1 LRKTVAAL
9 LLAASMTLGAP
20 SVPALGASAV
30 PCRQGA
36 LSVLR
41 GRGGPEMDTV
51 QIRTL
56 HIDAKATAKSFAIG
70 RSAKVAVTIT
80 RPAGEDPL
88 GNGVQVPS
96 PTFVPASDI
105 YVGVGVN
112 LGDVFLPAF
121 GVTGADGKAVIDIKL
136 KDYAVPTKA
145 QVSVY
150 AYHTDVDTACMRL
163 EENGFKKYKNMFTVT
178 R

>member
-1 LRKTVAAL
+1 MRKTFAAIL
-9 LLAASMTLGAP
+9 LTASIAVGAP
-20 SVPALGASAV
+20 AGPALGSSAV
-30 PCRQGA
+30 PCRQSG
-36 LSVLR
+36 LSVLQN
-41 GRGGPEMDTV
+41 GPQMDTIQV
-51 QIRTL
+51 RTL
-56 HIDAKATAKSFAIG
+56 HIDAKPTAKTFKIG
-70 RSAKVAVTIT
+70 RSAKVAVTVT
-80 RPAGEDPL
+80 RPSGEDPF
-88 GNGVQVPS
+88 GNGVPVPS

-121 GVTGADGKAVIDIKL
+121 GVTGADGKALVDIKL
-136 KDYAVPTKA
+136 KDYAIPTKA

-163 EENGFKKYKNMFTVT
+163 EENGFKKFKNMFTVT